1 MPVVAVGFQGIV
13 KPRHLLGGFHVDL
26 GLLLSYP
33 LGLVAGD
40 VGEEF
45 YVLAEV
51 FCLEAEN
58 LVRGAAGKPDVL
70 EIGDKPEIGNVLRRE
85 AVHILSKLVEGLVQ
99 VLAPCLHFDSDFSF
113 PKVVNPFSLPLD
125 FRLFLKR
132 AYGAGIDDAE
142 NTKKRFYEAL
152 ILLFLAGGILPAVG
166 EGYCVR
172 LYVIPCKTQFFTSL
186 FASLFLI

>member
-1 MPVVAVGFQGIV
+1 M

-70 EIGDKPEIGNVLRRE
+70 EIGDKPEIGN
-85 AVHILSKLVEGLVQ
+85 
-99 VLAPCLHFDSDFSF
+99 
-113 PKVVNPFSLPLD
+113 
-125 FRLFLKR
+125 
-132 AYGAGIDDAE
+132 
-142 NTKKRFYEAL
+142 
-152 ILLFLAGGILPAVG
+152 
-166 EGYCVR
+166 
-172 LYVIPCKTQFFTSL
+172 
-186 FASLFLI
+186 ASA